1 MEITEYT
8 PLIVYEA
15 KKIYGRVDED
25 MIQEGYLVFL
35 EAEKNFDK
43 ARGVP
48 FNAYLAQ
55 KLRFHYLEQAR
66 KKKPVISLQTRVG
79 SEGSTLEL
87 FVPAKENTEEEAME
101 RQVEARIQQAL
112 LTLSPLQR
120 IVVEEVFF
128 HNKKLPQVAEDL
140 SLSYETV
147 KTHKKRAMRKLR
159 KLLTMGSER

>member
-25 MIQEGYLVFL
+25 MVQEGYLVFL
-35 EAEKNFDK
+35 EVEKKFDK

-55 KLRFHYLEQAR
+55 QLRFHFLEQVR
-66 KKKPVISLQTRVG
+66 KKQPALSLQTRVG
-79 SEGSTLEL
+79 TEDSTLEQ
-87 FVPAKENTEEEAME
+87 FVPAKENTEEEVME
-101 RQVEARIQQAL
+101 RQTEASIQQAL
-112 LTLSPLQR
+112 QVLSPQQR
-120 IVVEEVFF
+120 VVVDEVFF
-128 HNKKLPQVAEDL
+128 HNKKLPQIAEEL
-140 SLSYETV
+140 NLSYETV

-159 KLLTMGSER
+159 DLLTSGGGR